1 MSKFKI
7 DIHRISKD
15 LKEVNNGFKK
25 TTDLVKITGV
35 SNPTVMSWE
44 KEAPEVVELIYYNS
58 KMFNQKFFE
67 LIDKKA
73 DLFPVF
79 KLLKYYSKSTGKSI
93 ENVILKS

>member
-15 LKEVNNGFKK
+15 LKEVDKDFKK
-25 TTDLVKITGV
+25 TTDLMRITGV
-35 SNPTVMSWE
+35 SHTTVMSWE
-44 KEAPEVVELIYYNS
+44 NEAPEVVELIYYNS
-58 KMFNQKFFE
+58 KMFNHKFFE

-79 KLLKYYSKSTGKSI
+79 KLLKYYSVHTRGTI
-93 ENVILKS
+93 ESVILKC